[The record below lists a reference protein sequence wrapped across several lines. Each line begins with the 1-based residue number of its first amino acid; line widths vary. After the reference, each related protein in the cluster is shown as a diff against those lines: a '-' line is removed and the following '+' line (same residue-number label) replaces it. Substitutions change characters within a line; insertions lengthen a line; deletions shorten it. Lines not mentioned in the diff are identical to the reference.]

1 MKTSKRFV
9 SLSMKN
15 VLFILTIL
23 VFSLNAKAVPDSIFV
38 GKAVKTV
45 LRDTNLLKSLVA
57 DMKHPAFFVDGKKCF
72 RFGDLP
78 KNLSNLADQFDVD
91 AIDSL
96 CFNKGFYSKP
106 YPSATPTIGAIKITF
121 KKNAHPKLVPFDAS
135 DTRPSFIANGGNFF
149 TWIESTGLY
158 KDTVAVADLITVLF
172 IIGKDGKVSKAKILA
187 DNPRYPESSA
197 ELLRLISTMPDWEPG
212 KYKGKPVD
220 VSFVDFF
227 ICTPKQLKGDDI
239 AKQKRHSDSLK
250 AIPFRMYT
258 ED

>member
-1 MKTSKRFV
+1 MKTNK
-9 SLSMKN
+9 SLVPFSRMKAFSF
-15 VLFILTIL
+15 LIIL
-23 VFSLNAKAVPDSIFV
+23 VLSLNAKAVPDSIFV
-38 GKAVKTV
+38 GKAVKRV

-57 DMKHPAFFVDGKKCF
+57 DMKYPAFFVDGKKCF
-72 RFGDLP
+72 SLGYLP

-96 CFNKGFYSKP
+96 CFDKRFYLKSTHVD
-106 YPSATPTIGAIKITF
+106 YSNRGAIRIAF
-121 KKNAHPKLVPFDAS
+121 KKNAQPKLVPFDVTDSWPIFSAG
-135 DTRPSFIANGGNFF
+135 DHNFA

-158 KDTVAVADLITVLF
+158 NDTVIVGDLITASF
-172 IIGKDGKVSKAKILA
+172 IIGKDGKVSKGKILA

-212 KYKGKPVD
+212 KYKGKPVN

-239 AKQKRHSDSLK
+239 MKQKRHMDSLK
-250 AIPFRMYT
+250 ANPNRMVT
-258 ED
+258 EF